1 MLEKAYLCSIVL
13 SSKSFLRSPE
23 LVQYRIVDHSELDLL
38 VHHEAE
44 DGAELRV
51 AADEVGGAVYRVDD
65 PGLLGGQGALGARR
79 HALLADELGGGEPGG
94 QPRDQQLLHL
104 LVSLRHQVVVG
115 ALLADNKVFG
125 CNLERHPDNYLIFFS
140 E

>member
-1 MLEKAYLCSIVL
+1 MLEQAYLCSIVL
-13 SSKSFLRSPE
+13 SSKSLPRSPE
-23 LVQYRIVDHSELDLL
+23 LIQNRIVDHSELDFL

-65 PGLLGGQGALGARR
+65 PGLLRGQRAPAARR
-79 HALLADELGGGEPGG
+79 HALLADELGCGEPGG
-94 QPRDQQLLHL
+94 QARDQQLLHL

-115 ALLADNKVFG
+115 ALLAVKEVG
-125 CNLERHPDNYLIFFS
+125 GILIHFT
-140 E
+140 